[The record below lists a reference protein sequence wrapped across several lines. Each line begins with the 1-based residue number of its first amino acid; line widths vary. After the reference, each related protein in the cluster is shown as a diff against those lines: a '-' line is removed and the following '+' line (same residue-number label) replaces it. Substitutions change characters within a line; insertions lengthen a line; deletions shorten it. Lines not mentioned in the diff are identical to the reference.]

1 MDRDE
6 NQADDVTDEAAKDE
20 TPETASPIEES
31 KEAMEAAEAQES
43 DATESEAEDT
53 AASTDDSVDDE
64 EAEEAEDADFVPDPE
79 DEDEPVAVVVR
90 QRSAP
95 RYGSFIGVGAILGA
109 LIALVLFVAL
119 PSDGGSSPVTALLY
133 LVIVLAPLTALLGG
147 LLAVIFEKRSK

>member
-6 NQADDVTDEAAKDE
+6 NQADDVTDERPEDE
-20 TPETASPIEES
+20 TPETASTVEDSAPTP
-31 KEAMEAAEAQES
+31 AADE
-43 DATESEAEDT
+43 
-53 AASTDDSVDDE
+53 E
-64 EAEEAEDADFVPDPE
+64 EAEESEDVDSVPELAD
-79 DEDEPVAVVVR
+79 DEEPVAVVVR

-95 RYGSFIGVGAILGA
+95 RYGSFIGVGALLGV
-109 LIALVLFVAL
+109 LIALVLFVVL